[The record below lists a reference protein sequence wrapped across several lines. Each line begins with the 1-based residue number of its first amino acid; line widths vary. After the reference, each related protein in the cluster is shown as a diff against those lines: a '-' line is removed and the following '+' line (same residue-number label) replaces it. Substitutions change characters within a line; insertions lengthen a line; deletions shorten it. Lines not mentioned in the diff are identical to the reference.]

1 MAPTGDARAKS
12 AKKKWGK
19 ICPCIQY
26 CVLNTCVSMIL
37 MMKIIGF
44 LMCYLEFYMSL
55 AFWGFVGGR
64 GGDFP
69 AKRLHLWLG
78 GQCDCGNVVLTYLIN
93 GFICSYLVAF
103 LCWAIWLVVLSKG
116 ISFLIISKAVV
127 LMVLSKSIS
136 LLVSY
141 EAVYWWFCVELF
153 NWWLYLEVFNGW
165 FCLEQ

>member
-19 ICPCIQY
+19 TCPCIQY

-55 AFWGFVGGR
+55 AFTGFVGGR

-103 LCWAIWLVVLSKG
+103 LCWAIWLVVLSKR

-127 LMVLSKSIS
+127 LMVLCRAI
-136 LLVSY
+136 
-141 EAVYWWFCVELF
+141 
-153 NWWLYLEVFNGW
+153 
-165 FCLEQ
+165 